1 MALPRSPIHGSEEVE
16 TKEAEDIVDTSLL
29 PPG

>member
-1 MALPRSPIHGSEEVE
+1 MALPRSPIHGTEEVE
-16 TKEAEDIVDTSLL
+16 EKEAQDVVDQSML